1 MVPRNHSNSVKGTLI
16 DVLVLI
22 IVTVICGTMLYNFY
36 IIVGTFHAV
45 VATFCVNIIVLQ
57 SPLNTFVLRSLFQG
71 GAVKTESDDQIL
83 NKAYFDTAM
92 QFLGAR
98 EGWTFLPFCFHS
110 TLSVCFRQFILLRF
124 VCHVYKTVEAFDFR
138 FSSTFHT
145 VAGYSEFRQER
156 LKEEEERGFLERQRE
171 AHFCSSPKQRAH
183 RVDKDDVSL

>member
-1 MVPRNHSNSVKGTLI
+1 EMVAKHEQADQYQSTIDATSTLI

-36 IIVGTFHAV
+36 IIVG
-45 VATFCVNIIVLQ
+45 
-57 SPLNTFVLRSLFQG
+57 

-92 QFLGAR
+92 Q
-98 EGWTFLPFCFHS
+98 
-110 TLSVCFRQFILLRF
+110 
-124 VCHVYKTVEAFDFR
+124 
-138 FSSTFHT
+138 
-145 VAGYSEFRQER
+145 QER